1 MKRIL
6 LLQICILCMAA
17 MGRAQSC
24 PGIEGL
30 TPITVRFGIN
40 DSNFPTI
47 PLYWNRFFKANESTG
62 YLEAVTCSYT
72 GDPNLHE
79 FAYCACFLTGL
90 YCRMVTDVCD
100 PTPCGGYVPAQPLPK
115 TNNGNGSS
123 GWSQAATWTAA
134 AVPDISNSIAVLITK
149 SVQVDQDLNIPKD
162 HWLSLSAGNSSILS
176 GSTVVC
182 NAVIQVYTSAQ
193 LENFGTLKGSG
204 QIAGSFTNSGILSPG
219 NSPGKFSV
227 VGNYTA
233 TATAVHQIE
242 IAASNLYDT
251 ISIAKDASAPGGAA
265 VLNGTLNVSLLN
277 GFAPSS
283 GDSYKIMTYTSATGN
298 FTNVNLPALR
308 TGLSWAVNY
317 NATDITLQVS
327 GVLPVT
333 ISSINVQK
341 KNNGVQVDWT
351 TENEINVQNYEVE
364 SSADGI
370 YFSKGG
376 SVNANAGAIN
386 HYSWFDALPVNG
398 KNYYRIKAI
407 DADGKFKY
415 SKILLI
421 NIAGSNQVA
430 IYPNPV
436 KKGAMLQ
443 LDLQNTKATAI
454 EISNEFGQVLYRK
467 AGELTGNISIAVPA
481 VWPAGQY
488 LLTVISNDKF
498 MTRKILV
505 E

>member
-1 MKRIL
+1 ML
-6 LLQICILCMAA
+6 LLQICTWCVAA
-17 MGRAQSC
+17 AGNAQSC

-30 TPITVRFGIN
+30 APITVRFGAN
-40 DSNFPTI
+40 DSNFPTV

-115 TNNGNGSS
+115 TNNGSGSS

-149 SVQVDQDLNIPKD
+149 SVQVDQDLNMPKD
-162 HWLSLSAGNSSILS
+162 HWLSLSAGSSSILS

-182 NAVIQVYTSAQ
+182 NSVIQVYNAAQ
-193 LENFGTLKGSG
+193 LENFGILKGSG
-204 QIAGSFTNSGILSPG
+204 QITGSFTNSGTLSPG

-233 TATAVHQIE
+233 TATAVHEVE
-242 IAASNLYDT
+242 IAAPDLYDT
-251 ISIAKDASAPGGAA
+251 ISITKDAAAPGGNA
-265 VLNGTLNVSLLN
+265 VLNGTLNVVLLN
-277 GFAPSS
+277 GFIPAS
-283 GDSYKIMTYTSATGN
+283 GDSYTIMTFTSATGTFAN
-298 FTNVNLPALR
+298 TNLPALPK
-308 TGLSWAVNY
+308 GLSWTVNY
-317 NATDITLQVS
+317 NATGITLQVS

-333 ISSINVQK
+333 ISAMNVQK

-351 TENEINVQNYEVE
+351 TEKEINVQNYEVE
-364 SSADGI
+364 RSADGI
-370 YFSKGG
+370 HFSKGG
-376 SVNANAGAIN
+376 SVNAAAAAVR
-386 HYSWFDALPVNG
+386 HYSWFDGLPVNG

-407 DADGKFKY
+407 DTDGKFTY

-421 NIAGSNQVA
+421 NIAGSNHVA
-430 IYPNPV
+430 AYPNPV
-436 KKGAMLQ
+436 KRGALLQ
-443 LDLQNTKATAI
+443 LDLQNTNATII
-454 EISNEFGQVLYRK
+454 EITNTVGQVLFRK
-467 AGELTGNISIAVPA
+467 TGDVTGNISIPVPA
-481 VWPAGQY
+481 AWPAGQY
-488 LLTVISNDKF
+488 VLTVTGSGKLI
-498 MTRKILV
+498 TQKILV